1 MKSHGGRLVALG
13 VGGERRWRRRRRRE
27 QRSGRPQRRPAP
39 DPCAALRQSAAG
51 MEPNNRLRMRNADA
65 CTLRISVSPKHAHLD
80 TRVGGARV
88 AAPKPA
94 AGGQRS
100 ASSCVWACCWLL
112 EELEL
117 AWLDSNMS
125 PKLAAAVVAQSPK
138 DRLPPALLLRT
149 HQHHKRRQ
157 ARASSDHRRDSPPPP
172 PTEAQARARAA
183 TSAANPGFGSR
194 QGSLGPVRSAMS
206 SSRGA
211 CWMRRSN
218 SHP

>member
-1 MKSHGGRLVALG
+1 
-13 VGGERRWRRRRRRE
+13 
-27 QRSGRPQRRPAP
+27 
-39 DPCAALRQSAAG
+39 

-65 CTLRISVSPKHAHLD
+65 CTLRISVSPKHAHLE

-94 AGGQRS
+94 AGGQGS

-138 DRLPPALLLRT
+138 DRLRT
-149 HQHHKRRQ
+149 HQHHKHRQ

-172 PTEAQARARAA
+172 PTEAQARASKQQRL
-183 TSAANPGFGSR
+183 PR
-194 QGSLGPVRSAMS
+194 IQGSAPD
-206 SSRGA
+206 RG
-211 CWMRRSN
+211 R
-218 SHP
+218 